1 MLYLNKL
8 AVSLGDRHWQF
19 DLKLETHGVHALMG
33 RSGSGKSTLL
43 NLIGGF
49 LEPASGDIVW
59 QEQSLLNLQ
68 PAQRPITTLFQ
79 QHNLFNHLSVWQ
91 NVALGIAPDLKV
103 PAQLRNRIDEVL
115 DSVGLYGYA
124 RKTPP
129 QLSGGEQ
136 QRVALARCLL
146 RRQPLLLLDEP
157 FSALD
162 ATTRAE
168 MIALLRALI
177 EEFKPCVVMI
187 THDEDDAIAVG
198 ANVLRMQDDGIS
210 SPGLGTE

>member
-1 MLYLNKL
+1 MLHLNDL
-8 AVSLGDRHWQF
+8 EVSLGDRHWQF
-19 DLKLETHGVHALMG
+19 NLSLETHGVHALMG
-33 RSGSGKSTLL
+33 RSGSGKSTFL
-43 NLIGGF
+43 NLVGGF
-49 LEPASGDIVW
+49 LEPCGGDIAW
-59 QEQSLLNLQ
+59 HEQSLLALP
-68 PAQRPITTLFQ
+68 PAQRPVTTLFQ

-103 PAQLRNRIDEVL
+103 PAQQRGHIDDVL
-115 DSVGLYGYA
+115 DSVGLHGYG
-124 RKTPP
+124 RKNPP

-168 MIALLRALI
+168 MVALLRALI
-177 EEFKPCVVMI
+177 KDFKPCVIMI
-187 THDEDDAIAVG
+187 THDEDDAIALG
-198 ANVLRMQDDGIS
+198 ASMLHMQDDGIQQES
-210 SPGLGTE
+210 QH